1 MANNNAEALSKK
13 KKIKETRGD
22 TILNVITSIILIFV
36 IVVVGYPVIYVIS
49 CSFSAS
55 SALEAGRVIL
65 WPVEP
70 SLEAYDFVMQYKQV
84 WVGFRNSVLYT
95 VCDVF
100 LQMTM
105 TVLVA
110 YPLSRRNFQGRAF
123 YTMAFYMTTRVS
135 AGLIPVFI
143 LKCDLGLFNNVWAV
157 ILSGSVS
164 VSHILILRTAFT
176 SSIPGE
182 LFDSAMIDGAN
193 HFQCMIKIAVPLAK
207 ATMSVLI
214 LYCIVGQWNEYF
226 TSMIYLRDNRLYPL
240 QLVLRPIMTAA
251 SSIGTM
257 DVGEMSAASQNQ
269 AKNGLEN
276 VRYALIV
283 ISTVP
288 VLVAY
293 FVVQKYFKGGVM
305 MGSVKG

>member
-1 MANNNAEALSKK
+1 MASNTLAK
-13 KKIKETRGD
+13 KKIKESTGD
-22 TILNVITSIILIFV
+22 IILNVITAIILVFV
-36 IVVVGYPVIYVIS
+36 IIVVGYPVLYVIS
-49 CSFSAS
+49 CSFSSS

-70 SLEAYDFVMQYKQV
+70 TLEAYRFVMQYKQV
-84 WVGFRNSVLYT
+84 WVGFRNSVFYT

-105 TVLVA
+105 TLLVA
-110 YPLSRRNFQGRAF
+110 YPLSRQSFQGRGV
-123 YTMAFYMTTRVS
+123 YTMVFYMSTRIS
-135 AGLIPVFI
+135 AGMIPGFI
-143 LKCDLGLFNNVWAV
+143 LKCDLGLFDNIWAV
-157 ILSGSVS
+157 LISGSVS
-164 VSHILILRTAFT
+164 VSHILIMRTAIK
-176 SSIPGE
+176 SNIPNE

-193 HFQCMIKIAVPLAK
+193 HFQCLFKLAIPLTK

-226 TSMIYLRDNRLYPL
+226 TSMLYLRRKELYPL

-251 SSIGTM
+251 STIGTM
-257 DVGEMSAASQNQ
+257 DVGEMNATAQKQ
-269 AKNGLEN
+269 AKEGLEN
-276 VRYALIV
+276 VRYALIL

-288 VLVAY
+288 VLLAY